1 MADEK
6 ESGSNIKKNLAIGA
20 TGVVLTAAVA
30 GVAGAILANK
40 ELRRSLGKRA
50 VKALETVSQLASK
63 AEKQAEA
70 GLKFLQGN
78 GQTKEKAP
86 PKKAKVTKKVKSK

>member
-1 MADEK
+1 MAEEK
-6 ESGSNIKKNLAIGA
+6 EVGSSLKKNLAIGA

-40 ELRRSLGKRA
+40 NLRKTLGKKA

-70 GLKFLQGN
+70 GLKLLQKN
-78 GQTKEKAP
+78 GDEKRQKAA
-86 PKKAKVTKKVKSK
+86 PKKTGSTKKV